1 MKFRIP
7 AFQQH
12 SNKINIMFKIK
23 IPEKFKPYQGVFL
36 FVLILLL
43 SNYFWKFTVKGDESD
58 EIVTFLGNDISNPF
72 NVMATHVADIS
83 ALLLDLSG
91 YEVTVDEHNI
101 IRHDND
107 LGIRIVWACTGFKQA
122 FIFMMIM
129 MLYPG
134 PWLKKIWFIP
144 AGLLVV
150 YLYNIFRIVFI
161 LAVIKYN
168 PIRFDLLHELIFKYI
183 FYGIIFLMWVLW
195 EEVVRHPGM
204 KKITQ

>member
-1 MKFRIP
+1 
-7 AFQQH
+7 
-12 SNKINIMFKIK
+12 MFKIK

-58 EIVTFLGNDISNPF
+58 EIVTFLGNDISAPF
-72 NVMATHVADIS
+72 NVMATHVADVS
-83 ALLLDLSG
+83 AFLLDLSG
-91 YEVTVDEHNI
+91 YEVTVDEYNI

-144 AGLLVV
+144 AGLLIV

-195 EEVVRHPGM
+195 EELVRHPGM
-204 KKITQ
+204 KKTA